1 MHLAYHGL
9 TVFGTVPNTHTVT
22 GVVVIT
28 IMVRLSWQD
37 VEPGRPVRSQ
47 LASAAKS
54 PEEAFRRMKNK
65 TFVVETKFD
74 GQSSLPSCQ
83 SIASA
88 ANFIC
93 RKSGHAG

>member
-1 MHLAYHGL
+1 M
-9 TVFGTVPNTHTVT
+9 
-22 GVVVIT
+22 
-28 IMVRLSWQD
+28 QD

-74 GQSSLPSCQ
+74 GQRRLDLLPGQ
-83 SIASA
+83 LFGA
-88 ANFIC
+88 F
-93 RKSGHAG
+93 

>member
-1 MHLAYHGL
+1 M
-9 TVFGTVPNTHTVT
+9 
-22 GVVVIT
+22 
-28 IMVRLSWQD
+28 QD

-74 GQSSLPSCQ
+74 GQCCLEFFAWQHLAS
-83 SIASA
+83 SA
-88 ANFIC
+88 ASSQNFHTPSVGC
-93 RKSGHAG
+93 GLCHQTLWTQTLLVQYRLQFRRASQQCSH

>member
-1 MHLAYHGL
+1 M
-9 TVFGTVPNTHTVT
+9 TVD
-22 GVVVIT
+22 
-28 IMVRLSWQD
+28 LSRQD

-74 GQSSLPSCQ
+74 GQSSLPSCR

-88 ANFIC
+88 ANAMCTTLGPAVLLHMLLGAIVWHTSC
-93 RKSGHAG
+93 